1 MAEFSAKDVAALRK
15 ETGVGMMDCKKAL
28 ADAEGDM
35 EQAKQLLRERGLTK
49 AGARSDREND
59 QGAVAI
65 ATSGS
70 VAAAAQLRCETDF
83 SAKSDDFVK
92 ITQAIADAALG
103 EGEAAGA
110 AFSDQIDDLKITKK
124 ENIELGRVVRI
135 EAAEGN
141 VLDAYLHVQDG
152 RGVNAV
158 LVELAGGTPEQAHD
172 LAVHIAFAKPV
183 ALSREEIPAE
193 AVEEARQSFEGV
205 TRAEGKPEQAIAK
218 IVEGRLNKWYS
229 ERVLPEQPY
238 VKDDKVTVAA
248 WLGDTTIVRFAQ
260 IVIGA

>member
-103 EGEAAGA
+103 EGEAAGHACRPPVLQHPGQQA
-110 AFSDQIDDLKITKK
+110 AGGDPRGDADPERGETGLAA
-124 ENIELGRVVRI
+124 ELG
-135 EAAEGN
+135 G
-141 VLDAYLHVQDG
+141 DG
-152 RGVNAV
+152 
-158 LVELAGGTPEQAHD
+158 
-172 LAVHIAFAKPV
+172 
-183 ALSREEIPAE
+183 
-193 AVEEARQSFEGV
+193 
-205 TRAEGKPEQAIAK
+205 
-218 IVEGRLNKWYS
+218 
-229 ERVLPEQPY
+229 
-238 VKDDKVTVAA
+238 
-248 WLGDTTIVRFAQ
+248 LGDPGPDADDPRRVTAREAEHLGGQGAEHLIVRRL
-260 IVIGA
+260 

>member
-172 LAVHIAFAKPV
+172 LAVHIAFARPKYLRREDVPAEV
-183 ALSREEIPAE
+183 VEHERQTLETLSRN
-193 AVEEARQSFEGV
+193 
-205 TRAEGKPEQAIAK
+205 EGKPEAALPK
-218 IVEGRLNKWYS
+218 IVEGRLNGFFKD
-229 ERVLPEQPY
+229 VALLEQPY
-238 VKDDKVTVAA
+238 AKDDKQSVTQI
-248 WLGDTTIVRFAQ
+248 LGGAKVVRYAQ
-260 IVIGA
+260 VEIG